1 MEPPPAPLQT
11 SIVHRKGICPIPC
24 SRGPLDQSF
33 ACAAQQLLPDR
44 VDLPQHALA
53 GLNEAHVVS
62 RPSHPAVAVPQDHDL
77 RDPLAQVW
85 RRAVEDAVLEEKC
98 IAGAQAEIDDPVRVD
113 RTLRDRQRSAEPMR
127 TRGEQREAC
136 PRLGKIG
143 EAVADLHAGSEHPRV
158 SHVLGDADVP
168 MPRPCAAI
176 GFVLG
181 PLVDDRRGM
190 QVYVGRQQLH
200 HQGHGGG
207 VSSGWNAGSSTMPG
221 RRCTYVC
228 PGSRSK
234 SSISLSAAA
243 VNAPVSAGR
252 SAPETTR

>member
-1 MEPPPAPLQT
+1 MEPPAAPLQT

-24 SRGPLDQSF
+24 SR
-33 ACAAQQLLPDR
+33 
-44 VDLPQHALA
+44 
-53 GLNEAHVVS
+53 
-62 RPSHPAVAVPQDHDL
+62 
-77 RDPLAQVW
+77 
-85 RRAVEDAVLEEKC
+85 
-98 IAGAQAEIDDPVRVD
+98 AEIDDPVRVD
-113 RTLRDRQRSAEPMR
+113 RTLRNRQRSAEPMR

-158 SHVLGDADVP
+158 PHVLGDADVP

-200 HQGHGGG
+200 HQRHGGG
-207 VSSGWNAGSSTMPG
+207 VSEQRVECRLLDDARPALH
-221 RRCTYVC
+221 VC
-228 PGSRSK
+228 LSRQP
-234 SSISLSAAA
+234 LE
-243 VNAPVSAGR
+243 VVDQLVGR
-252 SAPETTR
+252 SRQRAGLCGPQRPGNDQIAVFVEEPTPFVVEYDRFHHHRSDL